1 MNESNFGLVDFFIES
16 TYTDSKGEVRPC
28 YLCTKKGCDMIANKM
43 TGKEGVIFTATYE
56 DERFHRKGN
65 AVRWHSIKRAGG
77 ITGGGSKHAEDE

>member
-1 MNESNFGLVDFFIES
+1 
-16 TYTDSKGEVRPC
+16 
-28 YLCTKKGCDMIANKM
+28 MIANKM
-43 TGKEGVIFTATYE
+43 TGKKGVIFTATYE